1 MASHNL
7 FERDINPVLFEEKS
21 YTRKVTLNRPQK
33 LNSLTYEMI
42 SQIGAALRVYEDD
55 SKIKFVI
62 FKGKGKAFCAGGDVV
77 RVVQY
82 SIAGHWSFA
91 AKFYQKQL
99 CLDYLLATYKKP
111 LVYLINGIIMGG
123 GAGLSMF
130 GTFRI
135 VTEHTVFAM
144 PEASIGLFPD
154 VGATCFLSRLPGY
167 FGEYLGLTGAR
178 INGIEML
185 ACGLATHFVLS
196 KDLQPLEDA
205 LCELVAADTL
215 TISKLVSKFIY
226 KGHAKQ
232 DSFHKRV
239 EIINKCFSRKT
250 VEEILSSLVN
260 ALCELVAADTLTI
273 SKLVS
278 KFIYKGHAKQDSF
291 NKRVEIINKCFSRK
305 TVEEILSSLEEEMET
320 GTDKWIVEAISSLKS
335 ASPTSLKITLRSIR
349 EGRLLKLEHCLS
361 REFTLFRHFMRRT
374 VNNDFYEGAR
384 AMLIDKDKKSKWEPP
399 QLWQVSEE
407 MVDRF
412 FAEAEDDDEWEDLHL
427 PNRSGLSNQMKPKL

>member
-1 MASHNL
+1 M
-7 FERDINPVLFEEKS
+7 
-21 YTRKVTLNRPQK
+21 
-33 LNSLTYEMI
+33 
-42 SQIGAALRVYEDD
+42 RVYEDD

-99 CLDYLLATYKKP
+99 GLDYLLATYKKP

-226 KGHAKQ
+226 KGHGKQ
-232 DSFHKRV
+232 GSFH
-239 EIINKCFSRKT
+239 
-250 VEEILSSLVN
+250 
-260 ALCELVAADTLTI
+260 
-273 SKLVS
+273 
-278 KFIYKGHAKQDSF
+278 
-291 NKRVEIINKCFSRK
+291 KRVEIINKCFSRK

-349 EGRLLKLEHCLS
+349 EGRVLKLEHCLS
-361 REFTLFRHFMRRT
+361 REFTLCRHFMRRT

-384 AMLIDKDKKSKWEPP
+384 AMLIEKDKSPKWEPP

-407 MVDRF
+407 MVDRY
-412 FAEAEDDDEWEDLHL
+412 FAEAEDDDEWENLHL
-427 PNRSGLSNQMKPKL
+427 PNRSGLSNPMKPKL

>member
-7 FERDINPVLFEEKS
+7 FERDINPVLFAENS

-250 VEEILSSLVN
+250 VEEILSSL
-260 ALCELVAADTLTI
+260 
-273 SKLVS
+273 
-278 KFIYKGHAKQDSF
+278 
-291 NKRVEIINKCFSRK
+291 
-305 TVEEILSSLEEEMET
+305 EEEMET

-349 EGRLLKLEHCLS
+349 EGRVLKLEHCLS
-361 REFTLFRHFMRRT
+361 REFTLCRHFMRRT

-384 AMLIDKDKKSKWEPP
+384 AMLIDKDKKPKWEPP

-412 FAEAEDDDEWEDLHL
+412 FAEAEDDDEWENLHL
-427 PNRSGLSNQMKPKL
+427 PNRSGLSNPMKPKL